1 MISKIIFLNV
11 YHQSRLQVYWEHS
24 IPLELDRVPYWRY
37 RVTKLPLL
45 RLRKL
50 ICQRCQC
57 VLEIWIGKIQCKH
70 RNLILLNSTIAKHS
84 LKATKMVWCIN
95 HFSLVILSSANSFG
109 KLFLLLL
116 FSKKKKTWERESLIL
131 LNMQY
136 LYTYQKH
143 HNPVLWLYLKNKLV
157 F

>member
-37 RVTKLPLL
+37 RVKKLPLL

-70 RNLILLNSTIAKHS
+70 RNLILLNSKIAKHS

-109 KLFLLLL
+109 RLFLLLL
-116 FSKKKKTWERESLIL
+116 FSKKKKNLRTRVTNLAKYAIP
-131 LNMQY
+131 
-136 LYTYQKH
+136 LYISKAPQ
-143 HNPVLWLYLKNKLV
+143 PCLVAVLKK
-157 F
+157 